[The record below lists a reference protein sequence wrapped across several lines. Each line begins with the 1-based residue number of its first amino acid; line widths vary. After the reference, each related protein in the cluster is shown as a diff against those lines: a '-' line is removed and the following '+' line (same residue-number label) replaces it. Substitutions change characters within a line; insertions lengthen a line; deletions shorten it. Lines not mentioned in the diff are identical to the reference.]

1 MKGFKIIFY
10 IILALSAMLTRV
22 PPLTGTKRHRIWYR
36 LYKERLFVC
45 PPCFSLVEHL
55 ILILQRQRYTLSQI
69 YICDISEKIPLLFL
83 FVQCQIYS
91 LHHVEIPQCHHT
103 IPQPRYK
110 SNIRSVF
117 FSWGCCYV
125 RLGGSQGRGVEEL
138 NSVMWNLY
146 SDFVKNK
153 MPFKPYANAMI
164 KGTDIDSDLIS
175 THQSIEISFLNSLSI
190 FPIKESFWPFRPP
203 YPSHH

>member
-1 MKGFKIIFY
+1 MTGLSGRKPIARCSVLVESPHRSFGQINSPETIIREFRVTVTTYSWSKKSEHPCVIIKSGSYKTIDQSSAPLMKGFKIIFY
-10 IILALSAMLTRV
+10 IILALSAMLTRL
-22 PPLTGTKRHRIWYR
+22 PPLTGTKGHRIWYR

-117 FSWGCCYV
+117 FSWGCRYV
-125 RLGGSQGRGVEEL
+125 RLGGS
-138 NSVMWNLY
+138 
-146 SDFVKNK
+146 
-153 MPFKPYANAMI
+153 
-164 KGTDIDSDLIS
+164 
-175 THQSIEISFLNSLSI
+175 
-190 FPIKESFWPFRPP
+190 
-203 YPSHH
+203 

>member
-10 IILALSAMLTRV
+10 IILALSAMLTRL

-91 LHHVEIPQCHHT
+91 LHHVEIPQCHYT

-117 FSWGCCYV
+117 FSWGCCCV
-125 RLGGSQGRGVEEL
+125 RLGGSQGKGVE
-138 NSVMWNLY
+138 VMWNLY
-146 SDFVKNK
+146 KDFVKNNL
-153 MPFKPYANAMI
+153 PFKPNAMI
-164 KGTDIDSDLIS
+164 KGTDIDSVLIS
-175 THQSIEISFLNSLSI
+175 T
-190 FPIKESFWPFRPP
+190 
-203 YPSHH
+203 